1 MSQSIDLTLDE
12 LTEVVRTCKNIYI
25 EDCTPPYLQDFIAAR
40 LALTFPELST
50 KVRRFAHPQMDGL
63 CGHIKRTYE
72 LLR

>member
-1 MSQSIDLTLDE
+1 
-12 LTEVVRTCKNIYI
+12 
-25 EDCTPPYLQDFIAAR
+25 LQDFIAAR